1 MKFKKTNLEGV
12 VEIFPNVFGDARGS
26 FFESYNADV
35 FKQAG
40 IDIQFMQDNQS
51 MSSKGVLR
59 GLHFQAPPFAQ
70 DKLVRVVQGSA
81 VDVAVDIR
89 KHSPTYGQHA
99 IFLLTAK
106 ENNMVLIPKGFA
118 HGFLALE
125 DHTIFSYKC
134 SAFYSRESEKG
145 LLWNDPKLNI
155 RWGVGQP
162 IVSEKDKI
170 LPLLS
175 DFDSPF

>member
-12 VEIFPNVFGDARGS
+12 VEIFPSVFGDERGS

-35 FKQAG
+35 FKEAG
-40 IDIQFMQDNQS
+40 IDIQFVQDNQS
-51 MSSKGVLR
+51 ISLKGVLR
-59 GLHFQAPPFAQ
+59 GLHFQVPPYAQ

-81 VDVAVDIR
+81 IDVAVDIR

-99 IFLLTAK
+99 TFLLTAK

-125 DHTIFSYKC
+125 DYTIFSYKC
-134 SAFYSRESEKG
+134 SAFYSRQSEKG
-145 LLWNDPKLNI
+145 LLWNDPELDI
-155 RWGVGQP
+155 QWGVDQP
-162 IVSEKDKI
+162 IISEKDKI